1 MKINFLLPCYA
12 WGPSGGF
19 KVVYEYANRLVARG
33 HQVSVIHPRRLK
45 FPPPEHLTIRKRM
58 RIARLWLTEI
68 RSKPAIHWHTIDPR
82 VRLLYVPTSDSR
94 YVPDGDILFA
104 TAWHTVRS
112 VMECPEQ
119 KGHKWYLIQGYET
132 WQGPQNLVNE
142 TWLAPLRKIAVSKWL
157 VNLGKELGCDDI
169 THIPNGVDGQRYRV
183 VTPIQQRVRQVV
195 MTVSQVPIKASQ
207 DGIKALEIA
216 REKFPD
222 MRAVVFGK
230 DRFPPAMPSWIT
242 YVQDPSQEFLVEQI
256 LNNSSIVLSPS
267 LTEGFGLPLAE
278 GAACGCA
285 MVATDSGGVRDF
297 IIHGKTGLLSAP
309 RDPKA
314 LAENL
319 CMLLANDALRIR
331 LAEEGRSVVVGFTWE
346 RSANLLESLLS
357 RAVQRQA
364 INPASLPHTSSS
376 QLQVPHLEMN

>member
-1 MKINFLLPCYA
+1 M
-12 WGPSGGF
+12 
-19 KVVYEYANRLVARG
+19 
-33 HQVSVIHPRRLK
+33 
-45 FPPPEHLTIRKRM
+45 
-58 RIARLWLTEI
+58 
-68 RSKPAIHWHTIDPR
+68 DPR

-119 KGHKWYLIQGYET
+119 KGQKWYLIQGYET
-132 WQGPQNLVNE
+132 WQGPQALVNE

-230 DRFPPAMPSWIT
+230 DRFPPAMPSWIS

-256 LNNSSIVLSPS
+256 LNKSSIVLSPS

-309 RDPKA
+309 KEPKS

-319 CMLLANDALRIR
+319 CLLLANDELRIR
-331 LAEEGRSVVVGFTWE
+331 LAEGGRDVVASFTWE
-346 RSANLLESLLS
+346 RSADLLESLLNK
-357 RAVQRQA
+357 AVQREAANLSSVPQA
-364 INPASLPHTSSS
+364 SSTR
-376 QLQVPHLEMN
+376 LQVPHLEMN

>member
-33 HQVSVIHPRRLK
+33 HQVNVIHPRRLK

-58 RIARLWLTEI
+58 RIARLWLTELCS
-68 RSKPAIHWHTIDPR
+68 RPVIHWHSMDPR
-82 VRLLYVPTSDSR
+82 VGLLYVPSSDWSCL
-94 YVPDGDILFA
+94 PDADILFA

-112 VMECPEQ
+112 VMECPAQ
-119 KGHKWYLIQGYET
+119 KGKKWYLIQGYET
-132 WQGPQNLVNE
+132 WQGPQDLVNE
-142 TWLAPLRKIAVSKWL
+142 TWRAPLRKVAVSKWL
-157 VNLGKELGCDDI
+157 VNVGKELGCDDI
-169 THIPNGVDGQRYRV
+169 TYIPNGVDGERYRV
-183 VTPIQQRVRQVV
+183 ITPIKERFRQIVV
-195 MTVSQVPIKASQ
+195 TVSTVPIKASQ
-207 DGIKALEIA
+207 DGIKALELA

-222 MRAVVFGK
+222 MRAIAFGK
-230 DRFPPAMPSWIT
+230 DRYPLAMPSWIT
-242 YVQDPSQEFLVEQI
+242 YVQDPSQEFLIKEI

-297 IIHGKTGLLSAP
+297 IVHGKTGLLSAP
-309 RDPKA
+309 KNPHA

-319 CMLLANDALRIR
+319 CLLLSNDELRIR
-331 LAEEGRSVVVGFTWE
+331 LAEEGRSVVAGFTWE
-346 RSANLLESLLS
+346 RSASLLESFLTGAVQCQATDLSSLS
-357 RAVQRQA
+357 R
-364 INPASLPHTSSS
+364 TSPT
-376 QLQVPHLEMN
+376 QLQPYLEMN

>member
-33 HQVSVIHPRRLK
+33 HHVSVIHPRRLK
-45 FPPPEHLTIRKRM
+45 FPPPERLTIRKRM

-68 RSKPAIHWHTIDPR
+68 RSQPVIHWHTMDPR

-112 VMECPEQ
+112 VMECPGP
-119 KGHKWYLIQGYET
+119 KGQKWYLIQGYET
-132 WQGPQNLVNE
+132 WQGPQALVNE
-142 TWLAPLRKIAVSKWL
+142 TWLAPLRKVAVSRWL
-157 VNLGKELGCDDI
+157 VNLGRELGCNDI
-169 THIPNGVDGQRYRV
+169 MYVPNGVDKQRYRV

-216 REKFPD
+216 RERFPD

-256 LNNSSIVLSPS
+256 FNNSSIVLSPS

-297 IIHGKTGLLSAP
+297 IIHNKTGLLSAP
-309 RDPKA
+309 KDPKG

-319 CMLLANDALRIR
+319 CLLLANDELRIR
-331 LAEEGRSVVVGFTWE
+331 LAEAGRDVVAGFSWE
-346 RSANLLESLLS
+346 RSASLLESLLS
-357 RAVQRQA
+357 HGVRREATNVSAVPQA
-364 INPASLPHTSSS
+364 SSTP
-376 QLQVPHLEMN
+376 LRIPHLEMN

>member
-33 HQVSVIHPRRLK
+33 HHVNVIHPRRLK

-119 KGHKWYLIQGYET
+119 KGQRWYLIQGYET
-132 WQGPQNLVNE
+132 WQGPQALVNE

-183 VTPIQQRVRQVV
+183 VTPIQRRARQIV

-230 DRFPPAMPSWIT
+230 DRFPPVMPSWIT

>member
-1 MKINFLLPCYA
+1 
-12 WGPSGGF
+12 
-19 KVVYEYANRLVARG
+19 
-33 HQVSVIHPRRLK
+33 
-45 FPPPEHLTIRKRM
+45 
-58 RIARLWLTEI
+58 
-68 RSKPAIHWHTIDPR
+68 
-82 VRLLYVPTSDSR
+82 
-94 YVPDGDILFA
+94 
-104 TAWHTVRS
+104 
-112 VMECPEQ
+112 MECPEQ
-119 KGHKWYLIQGYET
+119 KGQKWYLIQGYET
-132 WQGPQNLVNE
+132 WQGPQALVNE

-169 THIPNGVDGQRYRV
+169 THIPNGVDGERYRV
-183 VTPIQQRVRQVV
+183 VTPIKERVRQVV

-319 CMLLANDALRIR
+319 CVLLADDALRIR
-331 LAEEGRSVVVGFTWE
+331 LAEEGRSLVVGFTWE
-346 RSANLLESLLS
+346 RSADLLESLLS

-364 INPASLPHTSSS
+364 IASSLLHTSSS
-376 QLQVPHLEMN
+376 QLQVPHSGDELMARMSRSKVTP